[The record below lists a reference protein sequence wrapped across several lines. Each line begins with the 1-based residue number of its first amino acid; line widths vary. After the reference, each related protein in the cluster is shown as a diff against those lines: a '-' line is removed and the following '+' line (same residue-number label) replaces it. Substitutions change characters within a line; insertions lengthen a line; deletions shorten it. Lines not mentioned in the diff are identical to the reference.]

1 MKNRQKWLTDK
12 LKGDWMDKDGLLEIC
27 IFESLVHYVEKEK
40 GLRDNL
46 DELFK
51 EEIEKGHVTQET
63 VDQIKAREGLL
74 KHCYDW
80 IKVGRVEIQKL
91 LDSIEEWR
99 EYERVENEL
108 YDKDSEVMRII
119 IEHRKYLWN

>member
-51 EEIEKGHVTQET
+51 EELEKGHVTQET
-63 VDQIKAREGLL
+63 VDLIKTREGLL

-91 LDSIEEWR
+91 LESIQDWK
-99 EYERVENEL
+99 EYERIEKEL
-108 YDKDSEVMRII
+108 YDEDSAVMKII
-119 IEHRKYLWN
+119 IELRGYMWS